1 MPLLREI
8 HGERRLGNNIISAQ
22 FKYSSYKIKML
33 QTNLCGIKLKNPT
46 VLASGILGVTKES
59 LDRIGKSGAGAV
71 TLKSLCHEERF
82 GNLNPTMFGYDDVFL
97 NAVGLPGQGI
107 NSAMKDF
114 VNLNNLSVPVIGS
127 IYGYRVEQF
136 GEVAKKMAS
145 LKPAMIEVDI
155 SCPHMDYG
163 KPYYADPELTAKV
176 TKIVKQN
183 SGKIPI
189 SIKLSPNVY
198 DIKEIAHAAEKAGA
212 DAITA
217 INTATGMAI
226 DIDARK
232 PILANKTGGVSGPA
246 LKPIALRCVYEI
258 YDTVKIPII
267 GTGGV
272 TYGKDAIE
280 MIMAGATAVGI
291 GTGIYYRGIDVFKKV
306 CDEMEDWMK
315 KNKIK
320 NLDEIRGCAHG

>member
-1 MPLLREI
+1 
-8 HGERRLGNNIISAQ
+8 
-22 FKYSSYKIKML
+22 ML
-33 QTNLCGIKLKNPT
+33 QTNLCNIKLKNPT
-46 VLASGILGVTKES
+46 ILASGILGVSKES
-59 LDRIGKSGAGAV
+59 VNRIGKSGAGAV

-82 GNLNPTMFGYDDVFL
+82 GNSNPTMFGYEDVFL

-107 NSAMKDF
+107 DSAMKDF
-114 VNLNNLSVPVIGS
+114 VRLDNLSVPVIGS
-127 IYGYRVEQF
+127 IYGYKIEQF
-136 GEVAKKMAS
+136 GEVARKMAS

-176 TKIVKQN
+176 THIVKRN
-183 SGKIPI
+183 AGKIPV

-198 DIKEIAHAAEKAGA
+198 DVKEIAHAAEKSGA
-212 DAITA
+212 NAITA

-232 PILANKTGGVSGPA
+232 PILANKVGGVSGPA
-246 LKPIALRCVYEI
+246 LKPIAVRCVFEI
-258 YDTVKIPII
+258 YETVKIPII
-267 GTGGV
+267 GTGGI

-291 GTGIYYRGIDVFKKV
+291 GTGIYYRGIGVFKKV
-306 CDEMEDWMK
+306 CDEMEEWVG
-315 KNKIK
+315 KNKVK
-320 NLDEIRGCAHG
+320 NLDEIRGCVHK

>member
-1 MPLLREI
+1 MLKTKLC
-8 HGERRLGNNIISAQ
+8 NIQ
-22 FKYSSYKIKML
+22 
-33 QTNLCGIKLKNPT
+33 LKNPT
-46 VLASGILGVTKES
+46 ILASGILGVTKES
-59 LDRIGKSGAGAV
+59 VDRIGKNGAGAV
-71 TLKSLCHEERF
+71 TLKSLCHEERQ
-82 GNLNPTMFGYDDVFL
+82 GNPNPTMFADDGAFL

-107 NSAMKDF
+107 DSAMKDF
-114 VNLNNLSVPVIGS
+114 GRLDNLSVPVIGS
-127 IYGYRVEQF
+127 IYGYRIRQF
-136 GEVAKKMAS
+136 GDVAKKMAS

-176 TKIVKQN
+176 TRAVKQN
-183 SGKIPI
+183 TGRIPV
-189 SIKLSPNVY
+189 SIKLSPNVH

-217 INTATGMAI
+217 INTATGMVI

-232 PILANKTGGVSGPA
+232 PILANKIGGISGPA
-246 LKPIALRCVYEI
+246 LKPIAVRCVYEI

-280 MIMAGATAVGI
+280 MIMAGAAGIGI
-291 GTGIYYRGIDVFKKV
+291 GTAIYYRGNDVFRKI
-306 CDEMEDWMK
+306 CNEMIQWMK
-315 KNKIK
+315 KNRVKS
-320 NLDEIRGCAHG
+320 LDEIRGIAHK

>member
-1 MPLLREI
+1 
-8 HGERRLGNNIISAQ
+8 
-22 FKYSSYKIKML
+22 ML
-33 QTNLCGIKLKNPT
+33 NTNLCSLKLKNPT
-46 VLASGILGVTKES
+46 ILASGILGVTKES
-59 LDRIGKSGAGAV
+59 VDRIGKAGAGAV
-71 TLKSLCHEERF
+71 TLKSLCHEERQ
-82 GNLNPTMFGYDDVFL
+82 GNPNPAMFGYGGVFL

-107 NSAMKDF
+107 DSAMKDF
-114 VNLNNLSVPVIGS
+114 SRLDSLSVPVIGS
-127 IYGYRVEQF
+127 IYGYRIEQF

-176 TKIVKQN
+176 TKTVKKN
-183 SGKIPI
+183 SGRIPI

-198 DIKEIAHAAEKAGA
+198 DIKEIAQAAEKAGA

-217 INTATGMAI
+217 INTATGMVI
-226 DIDARK
+226 NVDAK
-232 PILANKTGGVSGPA
+232 KSILANKIGGISGPA
-246 LKPIALRCVYEI
+246 LKPIAVRCVYEI
-258 YDTVKIPII
+258 YESVKIPII

-280 MIMAGATAVGI
+280 MIMAGATCVGI
-291 GTGIYYRGIDVFKKV
+291 GTGIYYRGMGIFRKV
-306 CDEMEDWMK
+306 CDEMSAWMK

-320 NLDEIRGCAHG
+320 NLNEIRGIAHR